1 MKFYQLRLTH
11 EAGESAGY
19 QYFTNRREAKTALAA
34 WCKNSPGDVQDQQGE
49 IAAIEIKPTKAGIC
63 RALNRYAAHADNG

>member
-1 MKFYQLRLTH
+1 MKFYQLHRTH

-19 QYFTNRREAKTALAA
+19 EYFTGKREAESALAT
-34 WCKNSPGDVQDQQGE
+34 WRRNRPGPDQDHQGT
-49 IAAIEIKPTKAGIC
+49 ITPIEIEPTKPGIL